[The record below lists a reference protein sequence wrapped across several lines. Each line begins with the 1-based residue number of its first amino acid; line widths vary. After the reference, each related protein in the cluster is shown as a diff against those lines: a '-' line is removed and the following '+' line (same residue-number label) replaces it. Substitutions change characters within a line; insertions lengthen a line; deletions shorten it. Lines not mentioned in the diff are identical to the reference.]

1 MKTKIEKLPKST
13 IKITVTV
20 DNDAVKKAYEK
31 TLENAVKTTTVEG
44 FRPGAAPKDIVKEK
58 IGQSKLFGDAIN
70 DILETYYPQALKEN
84 AVNPVSNPKVE
95 IKEFDLEKELEF
107 TAVVAVRPEMKIGE
121 YKKKLKEKFDQKWND
136 AVKESEESKK
146 DGKEG
151 HEPHVHMTTGDV
163 IETLMTVSEADV
175 SEVLLE
181 DETDRLLSRFMDQAQ
196 SIGLSLDQ
204 YLKSQNKTGEQLRDE
219 YTKIAEKNIKAE
231 FVLSELIKMENVEVS
246 DEEIDEMI
254 KAAGDPNL
262 VKSEDPMQKLYIKS
276 ILQKNK
282 LISKLAEEAEGDKH
296 HEHK

>member
-1 MKTKIEKLPKST
+1 MQTKIEKLPKST

-31 TLENAVKTTTVEG
+31 TLENAVKTTTIEG
-44 FRPGAAPKDIVKEK
+44 FRPGTAPKDMVKEK

-95 IKEFDLEKELEF
+95 IKEFDMEKELEF

-151 HEPHVHMTTGDV
+151 HEPHVHMTTRDV

-204 YLKSQNKTGEQLRDE
+204 YLKSQNKTGEQLREE

-231 FVLSELIKMENVEVS
+231 FVLSELIKMENIEVS

>member
-1 MKTKIEKLPKST
+1 MQTKIEKLPKST

-31 TLENAVKTTTVEG
+31 TLDNAVKTTTVEG
-44 FRPGAAPKDIVKEK
+44 FRPGTAPKDMVKEK

-84 AVNPVSNPKVE
+84 LVSPVSNPKVE

-107 TAVVAVRPEMKIGE
+107 TATVAVRPEMKIGE
-121 YKKKLKEKFDQKWND
+121 YKKKLKEKFDQKWD
-136 AVKESEESKK
+136 TAVKESEK
-146 DGKEG
+146 DKVEGKEAHG
-151 HEPHVHMTTGDV
+151 PHVHMTTGDI
-163 IETLMTVSEADV
+163 IETLMTVSDADV
-175 SEVLLE
+175 SEILLE

-204 YLKSQNKTGEQLRDE
+204 YLKSQNKTGEQLRNE
-219 YTKIAEKNIKAE
+219 YTKIAENNIKAE
-231 FVLSELIKMENVEVS
+231 FVLSELIKKENIEVS
-246 DEEIDEMI
+246 DEEIEEMI

>member
-1 MKTKIEKLPKST
+1 MKTKIEKLPKAT

-20 DNDAVKKAYEK
+20 DNDAVKNAYEK
-31 TLENAVKTTTVEG
+31 TLDNAVKTTTVEG
-44 FRPGAAPKDIVKEK
+44 FRPGTAPKDMVKEK
-58 IGQSKLFGDAIN
+58 LGQSKLFGDAIN

-151 HEPHVHMTTGDV
+151 HEPHVHTTTGDV

-204 YLKSQNKTGEQLRDE
+204 YLKSQNKTGEQLRSE
-219 YTKIAEKNIKAE
+219 YIKIAENNIKAE
-231 FVLSELIKMENVEVS
+231 FVLSELIKIENIEVS
-246 DEEIDEMI
+246 DEEIEEMI
-254 KAAGDPNL
+254 KASGDPNL

-282 LISKLAEEAEGDKH
+282 LISKLAEEAEGEKH

>member
-1 MKTKIEKLPKST
+1 MKTKIEKLPKAT

-20 DNDAVKKAYEK
+20 DNDAVKNAYEK
-31 TLENAVKTTTVEG
+31 TLDNAVKTTTVEG
-44 FRPGAAPKDIVKEK
+44 FRPGTAPKDMVKEK
-58 IGQSKLFGDAIN
+58 LGQSKLFGDAIN

-204 YLKSQNKTGEQLRDE
+204 YLKSQNKTGEQLRSE
-219 YTKIAEKNIKAE
+219 YIKIAENNIKAE
-231 FVLSELIKMENVEVS
+231 FVLSELIKIENIEVS
-246 DEEIDEMI
+246 DEEIEEMI
-254 KAAGDPNL
+254 KASGDPNL

>member
-1 MKTKIEKLPKST
+1 MQTKIEKLPKST

-31 TLENAVKTTTVEG
+31 TLENAVKTTTIEG
-44 FRPGAAPKDIVKEK
+44 FRPGTAPKDMVKEK

-204 YLKSQNKTGEQLRDE
+204 YLKSQNKTGEQLRE
-219 YTKIAEKNIKAE
+219 ECTKIAEKNIKAE
-231 FVLSELIKMENVEVS
+231 FVLSELIKMENIEVS

>member
-1 MKTKIEKLPKST
+1 MKTKIEKLPKAT

-20 DNDAVKKAYEK
+20 DNDAVKNAYEK
-31 TLENAVKTTTVEG
+31 TLDNAVKTTTVEG
-44 FRPGAAPKDIVKEK
+44 FRPGTAPKDMVKEK
-58 IGQSKLFGDAIN
+58 LGQSKLFGDAIN

-204 YLKSQNKTGEQLRDE
+204 YLKSQNKTGEQLRSE
-219 YTKIAEKNIKAE
+219 YIKIAENNIKAE
-231 FVLSELIKMENVEVS
+231 FVLSELIKIENIEVS
-246 DEEIDEMI
+246 DEEIEEMI
-254 KAAGDPNL
+254 KASGDPNL

-282 LISKLAEEAEGDKH
+282 LISKLAEEAEGEKH

>member
-1 MKTKIEKLPKST
+1 MQTKIEKLPKST

-31 TLENAVKTTTVEG
+31 TLENAVKTTTIEG
-44 FRPGAAPKDIVKEK
+44 FRPGTAPKDMVKEK